1 MIRKIMGITT
11 AAMLMASCSGADG
24 DNENQS
30 GAAALAPGETA
41 GEEANPDRNVYFGD
55 LHIHTRNSFDA
66 YIFNVRATP
75 EDAYKFGL
83 GETVKHPAGY
93 DLKLEGP
100 ALDFMAVTDHAAYL
114 GHLPA
119 MDTEGTELSKL
130 EIAKDMFSTDP
141 DKIINAFQLIGGAVR
156 DGRKM
161 DGVFDPKIVGDVW
174 KQTISAA
181 DKYNDPGKFTTFTAY
196 EYTAVRTTRGADGG
210 FAGGNLHRNVVFRG
224 SAPDMPFATV
234 DSTNPEDLWSWM
246 DEQRD
251 DGHDALSIPHNSN
264 VSDGEMFKMETYM
277 GAPLTKA
284 YADKRMRNEPIV
296 EITQVKGTSETHP
309 SLSPNDEWADFGIY
323 EYLLSSEVKSK
334 TATGDY
340 VRQAFGNGMLLQ
352 DSINANPFQFGLIGS
367 SDTHVVGGSFDE
379 KNFWSKIGVVDGT
392 PEARGSIPPGG
403 KKSWDGVTV
412 DPRAANWFSRWGASG
427 YAAVWAEEN
436 TREAIFDAM
445 RRKET
450 YATTGTRM
458 KLRFFGGFGFD
469 ETMLDDPN
477 MVRKAYTGGVPMGG
491 DLIGKGDAPG
501 FIIWA
506 MRDAMSAPLQRVQ
519 VVKVWTSGGTVSE
532 KVFDVACSDG
542 GTVDGNFRCPDNGA
556 KVDLTD
562 CSISDDKGAPELKTF
577 WRDPEFQAGQRASY
591 YVRVLENPV
600 CRWSTW
606 DALRAGVE
614 PNPALQKTIQERAWS
629 SPIWYVPT
637 T

>member
-130 EIAKDMFSTDP
+130 DIAKDMFSTDP

-251 DGHDALSIPHNSN
+251 EGHDALSIPHNSN

-340 VRQAFGNGMLLQ
+340 VRQAFGNGLLLQ

-469 ETMLDDPN
+469 EKMLDDPN

-519 VVKVWTSGGTVSE
+519 VVKVWTSGGQVSE